1 MIISRDGLSLPR
13 EFPCLVNRYR
23 LLSRDNQADHFHY
36 HDFCEV
42 TSIEQG
48 CGRYLVNGVDYQ
60 VKAGDIVIFN
70 QEEPHGWLVEEE
82 YMDVT
87 VLVFSPEIV
96 AAPVGSLSEEFL
108 YPFFYLGSHFRNL
121 IEASDERTKE
131 IRSAMERILREDME
145 KRNGYQVMIRADV
158 MRIVILLLR
167 YYEQKDVSFRNNLDE
182 KKSSIRRLE
191 KTLNYI
197 NSHFMETV
205 TLEQAAALSCMS
217 PTYFSEYFHRVT
229 SHSFRDYVTL
239 LRLSRARELI
249 RTRKRDLNM
258 TEVAQECGFH
268 SMSNFYK
275 LYKKHLG
282 PLPGREKA
290 PD

>member
-1 MIISRDGLSLPR
+1 MIISRDELSLPR
-13 EFPCLVNRYR
+13 EFPCLINRYR

-42 TSIEQG
+42 TCIEQG
-48 CGRYLVNGVDYQ
+48 RGRYLVNGVDYQ

-121 IEASDERTKE
+121 IEASDERTEE
-131 IRSAMERILREDME
+131 IRSAMEQILREDTE
-145 KRNGYQVMIRADV
+145 KRNGYQYMIRADV
-158 MRIVILLLR
+158 MRIFILLLR
-167 YYEQKDVSFRNNLDE
+167 HYEQKDVSFRNNLDE

-258 TEVAQECGFH
+258 TEVAQACGFH
-268 SMSNFYK
+268 SMSNFYR